1 VEKPPA
7 QEIAATLELSIA
19 KLSET
24 IVIAQRSLPSKE
36 YESIK
41 REVGLLIARI
51 SDKLLDPIYE
61 KFPDLAPPG
70 VL

>member
-1 VEKPPA
+1 MEKPPA

-24 IVIAQRSLPSKE
+24 VVIAQRSLPSEE